1 MYSNIAYGNAR
12 VKLYKRRNILKEEL
26 TIKNIFKENI
36 KIEYYIQRFLA
47 SIFWKNEKTKIW
59 NRKMMLVAI
68 ALSRINA

>member
-12 VKLYKRRNILKEEL
+12 VKLYKRSNVLKEEL
-26 TIKNIFKENI
+26 NIKDIFKENI
-36 KIEYYIQRFLA
+36 KIKYYIQSFLA

-68 ALSRINA
+68 ALSRISA